1 MELKL
6 EKIEELIVN
15 LKSYT
20 TSTIE
25 IVKLEAVERT
35 SSIVANFISGLVIGL
50 VVILFAFFF
59 SMGISLYLSELLDN
73 TYWGFGIVAG
83 AYLLLGIVLIIG
95 RKKLLNKPIRDKF
108 IQELFQEQVNTEQ
121 NEQF

>member
-6 EKIEELIVN
+6 EKIEEIIVN
-15 LKSYT
+15 LKRYT

-35 SSIVANFISGLVIGL
+35 SSIVANFISGLIIGL
-50 VVILFAFFF
+50 VAILFAFFL
-59 SMGISLYLSELLDN
+59 SMGICLYLSELLDN

-83 AYLLLGIVLIIG
+83 AYLLLGIVLTIG

-108 IQELFQEQVNTEQ
+108 IHELFQEQLNTEQ
-121 NEQF
+121 NEPF

>member
-1 MELKL
+1 MKLKL
-6 EKIEELIVN
+6 ENIEELIVS

-25 IVKLEAVERT
+25 IIKLEAVERT
-35 SSIVANFISGLVIGL
+35 SSIAANFISGLIIGL
-50 VVILFAFFF
+50 VVVLFAFF
-59 SMGISLYLSELLDN
+59 SSLGICLYLSELLDN